1 MSRVEHIL
9 VLRQQAGYE
18 YEDVEKNVKEFL
30 QQPSLDQQEREALQE
45 IESDINDRMENV
57 VEAAFENQLFAEADA
72 LAYNYDPGRGGHG
85 GRGGRGGRG
94 GHGGRG
100 GRGGHGGHGGPGGD
114 GAYGGHAGDGGQD
127 GNSGNNDHRGGA

>member
-9 VLRQQAGYE
+9 VLLQQAGYG
-18 YEDVEKNVKEFL
+18 YEELVDVKKKLQELL

-45 IESDINDRMENV
+45 IESDINDIIENV

-72 LAYNYDPGRGGHG
+72 QAYNYDAGRGGHG
-85 GRGGRGGRG
+85 GR
-94 GHGGRG
+94 GGRG